1 MTEFL
6 HFGTRLRQQLIYLSA
21 EIGETQEFAP
31 NVEEAI
37 LSFARAVLAEGGR
50 ILLTTSDLELV
61 DLLVLTAGE
70 YQQSEPAEE
79 KEPIIKAPTEARE
92 APSVP
97 QAAPILFLPSNGA
110 RANSWPRESLPQSG
124 RRKERSNERYS
135 QKDCSWKM
143 ASDGR

>member
-1 MTEFL
+1 VTEFL

-21 EIGETQEFAP
+21 EIGEAQDFAP

-70 YQQSEPAEE
+70 YQQSEAAEE
-79 KEPIIKAPTEARE
+79 KEPIIRAPTEARE
-92 APSVP
+92 APSVA
-97 QAAPILFLPSNGA
+97 QAPPH
-110 RANSWPRESLPQSG
+110 PVPPEQP
-124 RRKERSNERYS
+124 
-135 QKDCSWKM
+135 C
-143 ASDGR
+143 DGSSFSRNHGTI